1 MTYQVLARKWRPR
14 NFGEVVGQEHVLRA
28 LINALDSNKLH
39 HALLFTG
46 TRGVGKTTLARILA
60 KCLNCEAGVSSK
72 PCGECSSCRSIDA
85 GRFVDLLEVD
95 AASRTKVDDT
105 RELLD
110 NVQYAP
116 TQGRFKVY
124 LIDEVHMLSGHS
136 FNALLKT
143 LEEPPPHV
151 QFLLA
156 TTDPQK
162 LPATIL
168 SRCLQFN
175 LKRLP
180 AQLIAGH
187 MQKLCEHENVAAEP
201 AALKLLAQAAEG
213 SLRDGLSLLDQSIAF
228 GGGNV
233 TESEVRGMLGTIG
246 RQQVDALLAA
256 LAAAD
261 GPAVMEAVAALDD
274 QAPDYAGVLDELAAR
289 FQRIALAQVVPEL
302 PPDEESGDWLA
313 PAAESMAPEYVQLCY
328 QVALIGKR
336 DLLLAPDPR
345 LGFEMVLLRMLA
357 FRPATADEA
366 PQPSAPPAPAK
377 ARAGIRPASA
387 PATAVPATSAPA
399 SAVPAPAGVA
409 EAAPPR
415 ATAGELD
422 NPNWAALVEA
432 LPLRGISREL
442 AINCA
447 FDKRDGDTIRL
458 TLDAAHQQLMTE
470 QSRNRLQQALSRH
483 YGRTIEVRISAGAT
497 AAPTPAQRREKRES
511 ERMAAARNAIETDPN
526 VRALQEAFGAE
537 IKPASIKPLD

>member
-1 MTYQVLARKWRPR
+1 MTYQVLARKWRPH

-233 TESEVRGMLGTIG
+233 SEAEVRGMLGTIG

-274 QAPDYAGVLDELAAR
+274 QAPDYGGVLDEMATR

-313 PAAESMAPEYVQLCY
+313 PAVESMAPEYVQLCY

-336 DLLLAPDPR
+336 DLPLAPDPR
-345 LGFEMVLLRMLA
+345 VGFEMVLLRMLA
-357 FRPATADEA
+357 FRPATVGEV
-366 PQPSAPPAPAK
+366 PQPPAPSAPARV
-377 ARAGIRPASA
+377 RAGKRPASA
-387 PATAVPATSAPA
+387 RATAAPATVVSAP
-399 SAVPAPAGVA
+399 VEIA

-415 ATAGELD
+415 APAGEMD
-422 NPNWAALVEA
+422 KPNWAALVEA
-432 LPLRGISREL
+432 LPLRGIPREL
-442 AINCA
+442 AVNCA

-458 TLDAAHQQLMTE
+458 TLDATHQQLMTE
-470 QSRNRLQQALSRH
+470 QSRDRLQQALSRH
-483 YGRTIEVRISAGAT
+483 YGRPIEVRISAGAT
-497 AAPTPAQRREKRES
+497 AAPTPAQRREKQES

-537 IKPASIKPLD
+537 IKPASIKPID

>member
-1 MTYQVLARKWRPR
+1 MTYQVLARKWRPH
-14 NFGEVVGQEHVLRA
+14 NFSEVVGQEHVLRA

-60 KCLNCEAGVSSK
+60 KCLNCEQGVSSK

-187 MQKLCEHENVAAEP
+187 MQKLCEHESVAAEP

-233 TESEVRGMLGTIG
+233 TEAEVRGMLGTIG

-261 GPAVMEAVAALDD
+261 GPAVLEAVAALDD

-336 DLLLAPDPR
+336 DLSLAPDPR

-357 FRPATADEA
+357 FRPARAGAA

-377 ARAGIRPASA
+377 VRAGQRPASA
-387 PATAVPATSAPA
+387 PATAAPATAAPAPEVPAR
-399 SAVPAPAGVA
+399 GVA
-409 EAAPPR
+409 EVPPPR
-415 ATAGELD
+415 AAAGEMD
-422 NPNWAALVEA
+422 KPNWAALVEA

-470 QSRNRLQQALSRH
+470 QSRDRLQQALSRH
-483 YGRTIEVRISAGAT
+483 YGRPIEVRIAAGAT
-497 AAPTPAQRREKRES
+497 AGPTPAQRREKRES

-537 IKPASIKPLD
+537 IKPASIKPID